1 MTDHTAYPQ
10 EWQRLA
16 WAIGA
21 HDQGADEP
29 GNADHD
35 QDEDED
41 PQAFR
46 AWAER
51 VHGPAARRHIA
62 THDALMTARFGPETS
77 PDPLT
82 PTVQDSAQ
90 FAREI
95 QAIIDA
101 HDDDWEIR
109 DDQIVTHATRFA
121 AQFLPGGIRFP
132 AADQLTRCA
141 VALAEPNDTGR
152 HTVHLLDLGQ
162 IGSQVMSDDYA
173 TFEQARQAADQWN
186 TANGITPQRAAEIL
200 AGPKGPL
207 AAGPA
212 RIESVS

>member
-1 MTDHTAYPQ
+1 MSDHTAYPQ

-21 HDQGADEP
+21 HVLGTDEP

-35 QDEDED
+35 QDED
-41 PQAFR
+41 PHAFR

-82 PTVQDSAQ
+82 PIAQDAAQ
-90 FAREI
+90 FDREI

-141 VALAEPNDTGR
+141 VALAEPNDAGR

-173 TFEQARQAADQWN
+173 TFAQARQAADQWN
-186 TANGITPQRAAEIL
+186 TANGITPQRAEEIL

-212 RIESVS
+212 RIESVP